1 MVVIALCVP
10 LVMMVLLFAMQ
21 AWEDLVFPPRED
33 REHGASEPAPNPT
46 DVS

>member
-21 AWEDLVFPPRED
+21 AWEDLVFPPRDEST
-33 REHGASEPAPNPT
+33 EQPSEQ
-46 DVS
+46 